1 MAKVIGTYE
10 RDIEEFR
17 LIPSGGGRFE
27 FAVNGELLFSKEATG
42 RHANE
47 DELLDLVSEYLA
59 ENPQ

>member
-1 MAKVIGTYE
+1 MAKVIGKYE

-27 FAVNGELLFSKEATG
+27 FTVNGELLFSKEAIG
-42 RHANE
+42 RHADQN
-47 DELLDLVSEYLA
+47 ELLDLVDEYLA